1 MSSKEILSLNSHC
14 FFFFFWFTD
23 CYNRWKVIWNDLN
36 YDRNGC
42 KHVGGLWKMIITKGV
57 NKKETKSNRVLLWIY
72 ESVKLDVRVVV
83 HKSSKDKICLCMNN
97 RFIFKPSNT
106 TEASLYI
113 FTSQVLFEL
122 TRHTYLGLL
131 DLGSLESFSYTKL
144 TTATGQTFLGYCR
157 TPSSP
162 YSYM

>member
-1 MSSKEILSLNSHC
+1 
-14 FFFFFWFTD
+14 
-23 CYNRWKVIWNDLN
+23 
-36 YDRNGC
+36 
-42 KHVGGLWKMIITKGV
+42 MIITKGV
-57 NKKETKSNRVLLWIY
+57 NKKETKSNRVLLLIY
-72 ESVKLDVRVVV
+72 ESVKLDVRLVV

-97 RFIFKPSNT
+97 RFIFKSSNT
-106 TEASLYI
+106 TKASLYI

-131 DLGSLESFSYTKL
+131 DFGSLESFSYTKL

-162 YSYM
+162 YSYMYTYSNTFKIIS

>member
-1 MSSKEILSLNSHC
+1 
-14 FFFFFWFTD
+14 
-23 CYNRWKVIWNDLN
+23 
-36 YDRNGC
+36 
-42 KHVGGLWKMIITKGV
+42 MIITKDD
-57 NKKETKSNRVLLWIY
+57 KKETKSNRVLLLIY

-106 TEASLYI
+106 CTTKASLHI